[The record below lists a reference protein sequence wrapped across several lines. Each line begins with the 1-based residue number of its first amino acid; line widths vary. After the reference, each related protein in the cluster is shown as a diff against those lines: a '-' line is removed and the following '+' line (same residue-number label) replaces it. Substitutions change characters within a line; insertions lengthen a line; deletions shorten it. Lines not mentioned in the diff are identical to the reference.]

1 MSADRMKKIMESVHG
16 KYYVD
21 DSCIGCSIC
30 VEIAPDNFRSN
41 LNFPSNLEE
50 GYEYVFKQP
59 VIESEEKQCIEAME
73 ICPVSAI
80 GDDGIECLKP

>member
-1 MSADRMKKIMESVHG
+1 MSANRMQKIMENVSG

-21 DSCIGCSIC
+21 ESCIGCSIC
-30 VEIAPDNFRSN
+30 VELAPGN
-41 LNFPSNLEE
+41 LRSNLEE

-59 VIESEEKQCIEAME
+59 VTESEGNRCIEAME

-80 GDDGIECLKP
+80 GNDGIE

>member
-1 MSADRMKKIMESVHG
+1 MSANRMQKIMENVPG

-21 DSCIGCSIC
+21 ESCIGCSIC
-30 VEIAPDNFRSN
+30 VELAPDNLR
-41 LNFPSNLEE
+41 SNLEE

-59 VIESEEKQCIEAME
+59 ATESEENRCIEAME

-80 GDDGIECLKP
+80 GDDGIE

>member
-1 MSADRMKKIMESVHG
+1 MPADRAQKIMENVPG

-21 DSCIGCSIC
+21 ESCIGCSIC

-41 LNFPSNLEE
+41 LGFEE

-80 GDDGIECLKP
+80 GDDGVEP